1 MVCFSLPVDKF
12 ILVMTQQL
20 DLVREVPVLKN
31 KNFYYGCTRN
41 GPRESLFL
49 ILYFPNDR
57 IYSEATYEDIT
68 ETERTNLDLLDWM
81 DQLSPLSPYLIMV
94 SL

>member
-1 MVCFSLPVDKF
+1 MVCFSLPVNKF
-12 ILVMTQQL
+12 IPVMTQQV

-31 KNFYYGCTRN
+31 KIFYCGCTRN

-49 ILYFPNDR
+49 ILNFPNDP

-68 ETERTNLDLLDWM
+68 EAERTNLDLLDWT
-81 DQLSPLSPYLIMV
+81 DQLSPLSPYLFMV
-94 SL
+94 SS